1 MMGHGKHDMRKIL
14 IVLLADKWSHE
25 NMGRASHALLYAK
38 QSLEAGLKV
47 KLIFDGGGTEWAAE
61 MTKEAHHFNKLYK
74 ELLEKGVVFGVC
86 SSCAKAFK
94 IDEELKDKQTYF
106 EERQGHPNIGEHL
119 ASGWEIVT
127 L

>member
-1 MMGHGKHDMRKIL
+1 MRKIL

-38 QSLEAGLKV
+38 QSMESGLKV

-61 MTKEAHHFNKLYK
+61 IAKESSHFHKLYK
-74 ELLEKGVVFGVC
+74 ELIESGVVFSVC
-86 SSCAKAFK
+86 ESCAKAFK
-94 IDEELKDKQTYF
+94 VEEELKTMKNPF
-106 EERQGHPNIGEHL
+106 NEEDQGHPDIGKYL
-119 ASGWEIVT
+119 ALDWDVIT

>member
-1 MMGHGKHDMRKIL
+1 MKQSMRKIL

-47 KLIFDGGGTEWAAE
+47 KLIFDGGGTEWAVE
-61 MTKEAHHFNKLYK
+61 MTKETSHFYNLYK
-74 ELLEKGVVFGVC
+74 ELIEKGVIFNVC
-86 SSCAKAFK
+86 KSCAKAFK
-94 IDEELKDKQTYF
+94 VDEELKAIKAPFSDVEQD
-106 EERQGHPNIGEHL
+106 HPNIGQYL
-119 ASGWEIVT
+119 ASDWDVVT

>member
-1 MMGHGKHDMRKIL
+1 MRKIL

-38 QSLEAGLKV
+38 QSIESGLKV

-61 MTKEAHHFNKLYK
+61 MTKETNHFYKLYR
-74 ELLEKGVVFGVC
+74 ELTEKGVVFSVC
-86 SSCAKAFK
+86 KFCAKAFK
-94 IDEELKDKQTYF
+94 VNEELKTANVSFSDEGQD
-106 EERQGHPNIGEHL
+106 HPNIGKYL
-119 ASGWEIVT
+119 ATDWDVIT

>member
-1 MMGHGKHDMRKIL
+1 MRKIL

-38 QSLEAGLKV
+38 QSLEAGLEV

-61 MTKEAHHFNKLYK
+61 MTKQSSHFHKLYK
-74 ELLEKGVVFGVC
+74 ELIEAGVVFSLC
-86 SSCAKAFK
+86 ESCAKAFK
-94 IDEELKDKQTYF
+94 VEEELKAMEDLIN
-106 EERQGHPNIGEHL
+106 EEDQGHPDIGKHL
-119 ASGWEIVT
+119 ASGWDVIT